1 MNCKHCKM
9 EVRFRNEDDGV
20 ERLGEAAPYVEFES
34 GEAHTAAR
42 CRNTLFRE
50 CEESRQTLRAIEQ
63 LIELWQAKM
72 HPGPEA
78 MNDIRDMIEVDKELK
93 QSLLSIG
100 QLAHDA
106 LKDKP

>member
-1 MNCKHCKM
+1 M
-9 EVRFRNEDDGV
+9 EDRLRNEDVGV

-63 LIELWQAKM
+63 LIEMWQAKM
-72 HPGPEA
+72 HPGPDA
-78 MNDIRDMIEVDKELK
+78 MNDIRDMIAVDKELK

-100 QLAHDA
+100 ELAHNA
-106 LKDKP
+106 LKEEP